1 VSVSIRRGREEDY
14 PAILALDGASF
25 GIDYDEEAAAASRLD
40 VGPEQFLVAVDDAD
54 DRIVGITADL
64 RMRFALPGGDAPGAG
79 VTWVSVELT
88 HRRRGILRRLL
99 ERQVREQRESGARAS
114 GLTASES
121 GIYGRFGYGMATQ
134 LRGAVLERARAH
146 LLTPGDTAQ
155 VRRMTTAQAE
165 PLLPDIYERWR
176 LASPG
181 GVSRTEG
188 RWKYLLLD
196 RPARRE
202 GWSAMHHLVHP
213 DGYVSYRLKQD
224 WSTGEPSSHCRI
236 DDYAPVTREA
246 HHALWQTLLNMDLV
260 TTIESDQLPLDDPLP
275 WLLTDPRKVR
285 TTMLR
290 DGLFLRPLDVPGLLA
305 ARRYAVDVD
314 VVLDV
319 TDPFLGDGR
328 YRLVGS
334 PDGAQCAATERAA
347 DVRLHAAALGSLV
360 AGGTRVLELARAG
373 RLEGGDDRVLRRLD
387 RAMLADRAPAH
398 GTMF

>member
-1 VSVSIRRGREEDY
+1 MSVSIRRGREEDY
-14 PAILALDGASF
+14 PSILALDGASF

-40 VGPEQFLVAVDDAD
+40 VAPGQFLVATDDTD
-54 DRIVGITADL
+54 GRIVGITADL
-64 RMRFALPGGDAPGAG
+64 QMRFALPGGDIPGAG

-99 ERQVREQRESGARAS
+99 ERQVRDQRERGALAS

-134 LRGAVLERARAH
+134 LRGTVLERARAH
-146 LLTPGDTAQ
+146 LVTAGDTSQ
-155 VRRMTTAQAE
+155 VRRLTTAEAR
-165 PLLPDIYERWR
+165 PLLPAIHERWR
-176 LASPG
+176 LGSPG

-188 RWKYLLLD
+188 RWNYLLLD

-202 GWSAMHHLVHP
+202 GWSALHHLVHP

-224 WSTGEPSSHCRI
+224 WSAGDPSFRCRI
-236 DDYAPVTREA
+236 DDYAPVTGEA

-260 TTIESDQLPLDDPLP
+260 TTIESDQLPLDDALP

-319 TDPFLGDGR
+319 TDPFFGDGR
-328 YRLVGS
+328 YRLVGG
-334 PDGAQCAATERAA
+334 PDGAQCDGTDRSA

-360 AGGTRVLELARAG
+360 AGGTRVLELERAG
-373 RLEGGDDRVLRRLD
+373 GLEAGDDRLLQRLD
-387 RAMLADRAPAH
+387 RALLADRAPAH